1 MDKWCCLNPKW
12 KLLKRVNSTRADPNW
27 KLGEL
32 ENSCWVSVIELNS
45 AVKMICYRCLGLA
58 GFVASKIVI
67 VPMRQAKASA

>member
-32 ENSCWVSVIELNS
+32 ENSCWVSVIELDS
-45 AVKMICYRCLGLA
+45 AVNDDLLSVLGVSRFCGQQNCYCTEE
-58 GFVASKIVI
+58 AS
-67 VPMRQAKASA
+67 

>member
-45 AVKMICYRCLGLA
+45 AVNDDLLSVLGVSRFC
-58 GFVASKIVI
+58 GQQNCDCTDEAS
-67 VPMRQAKASA
+67 